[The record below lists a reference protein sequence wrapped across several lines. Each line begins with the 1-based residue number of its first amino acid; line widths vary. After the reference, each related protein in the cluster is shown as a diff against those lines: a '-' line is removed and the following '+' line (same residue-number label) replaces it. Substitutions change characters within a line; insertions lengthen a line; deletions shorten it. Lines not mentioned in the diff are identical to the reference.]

1 MNGLELEQSWASW
14 FFLCPF
20 LGLVPSCPSRGLG
33 LLCKLCKELGGAGGI
48 ALVVRNKH
56 ILHFCSWRKQLGKR
70 VAWGEQEKEEGKGT
84 LLRLIFSIAPLSD
97 LLPAWASSGFS
108 FNLRWNSASFCF
120 LCLFLFLFLSLRLVF
135 FSSLD
140 SSSAALVSFLGSY
153 SSSGANKLAS
163 LALIGMISSICNAGT
178 FGRSSI
184 SNRGLN
190 RWD

>member
-1 MNGLELEQSWASW
+1 
-14 FFLCPF
+14 
-20 LGLVPSCPSRGLG
+20 
-33 LLCKLCKELGGAGGI
+33 LCKLCKELGGAGGI

-56 ILHFCSWRKQLGKR
+56 ILHCCRGKKKTIGKESLG
-70 VAWGEQEKEEGKGT
+70 EKEEGKGT

-163 LALIGMISSICNAGT
+163 LALIGMISSICSAGT

-184 SNRGLN
+184 SNRGFSKRDKHEFMRRVMRRENLPV
-190 RWD
+190 